1 MRRSLFLFAFAA
13 SHAAAS
19 AQDLVRWGEDLTW
32 KDFKGSVPERN
43 ENDAFTAYRIMAEY
57 RIADDG
63 TMQWVVD
70 LVFDRQHSWVV
81 PSARKNVDLLAHER
95 LHFDIAEVHAR
106 ELRSTVTDIPR
117 DDKIQRNLKAVLDTA
132 IARAGREQDLYDR
145 ETSHGR
151 DEAIQAE
158 WSKQVKARLA
168 DLDAWRRER

>member
-1 MRRSLFLFAFAA
+1 MRSLLLFAFAA
-13 SHAAAS
+13 SPALTL
-19 AQDLVRWGEDLTW
+19 AQDLVRWGDVITW
-32 KDFKGSVPERN
+32 KDFKGPVPERI
-43 ENDAFTAYRIMAEY
+43 EHDAYTAYRIMAEY

-81 PSARKNVDLLAHER
+81 PSARKNADLLEHER

-106 ELRSTVTDIPR
+106 ELRSKVIDIPR
-117 DDKIQRNLKAVLDTA
+117 DDKVQRNLKAVLDTA

-151 DEAIQAE
+151 DEAIQSG
-158 WSKQVKARLA
+158 WSKQVNARLTE
-168 DLDAWRRER
+168 LDAWRRER